1 MGRNIVTIFV
11 FRYIVSKIDRKN
23 LVNLSILKIFFICFS
38 LTCVMDFARQKKIQR
53 TIHEAV
59 GSGKLTE
66 YSKLSQAERRKQDEE
81 WAKSLQPTRP
91 KDVRDD

>member
-1 MGRNIVTIFV
+1 MLLFT
-11 FRYIVSKIDRKN
+11 S
-23 LVNLSILKIFFICFS
+23 FS

-91 KDVRDD
+91 KDLRDD

>member
-1 MGRNIVTIFV
+1 MDRNIITIFV
-11 FRYIVSKIDRKN
+11 FRYIVSTFDSKNELKQSNIMKN
-23 LVNLSILKIFFICFS
+23 LISFS

-91 KDVRDD
+91 KDLRDD